1 MNILIIGFLLIL
13 AVAINDFLTYN
24 KKHGFI
30 PASLTTSIL
39 IVMFVL
45 SLPKGIVAFQIGVFA
60 FLISLL
66 FTDLDLWGGWA
77 DFKIF
82 IAGSLAFPT
91 LMSAGSFA
99 LALTFCSLA
108 VKGFVVF
115 YAKRK
120 GIKQPQSIPFV
131 PVILLAYLLAWG
143 LL

>member
-1 MNILIIGFLLIL
+1 MNLLVIGFLLIL
-13 AVAINDFLTYN
+13 AVAIIDFLTYN

-45 SLPKGIVAFQIGVFA
+45 ALPKGIVAFQIGVFA

-82 IAGSLAFPT
+82 IAGALAFPT
-91 LMSAGSFA
+91 LTSAGIFA
-99 LALTFCSLA
+99 LSLTFCALA
-108 VKGFVVF
+108 VKGVIV
-115 YAKRK
+115 YYSNKK
-120 GIKQPQSIPFV
+120 GIKTKSIPFV

-143 LL
+143 LI

>member
-1 MNILIIGFLLIL
+1 MNLLTLGFVLIL
-13 AVAINDFLTYN
+13 AVAIIDFLTYN

-39 IVMFVL
+39 VVMFVL
-45 SLPKGIVAFQIGVFA
+45 TIPKGIIAIQIGVFA

-82 IAGSLAFPT
+82 IAGALAFPT
-91 LMSAGSFA
+91 LMSAGTFA
-99 LALTFCSLA
+99 LSLAFCSLA

-115 YAKRK
+115 YSKRK
-120 GIKQPQSIPFV
+120 GLKRPQTIPFV